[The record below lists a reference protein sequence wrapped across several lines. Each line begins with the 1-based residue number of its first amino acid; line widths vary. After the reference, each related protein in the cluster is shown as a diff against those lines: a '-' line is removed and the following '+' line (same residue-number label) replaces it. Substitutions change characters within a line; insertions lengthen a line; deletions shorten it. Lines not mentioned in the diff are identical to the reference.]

1 MRKYQKKQCLELLDT
16 ISNAHAE
23 IGRLIEKKQ
32 LQEAY
37 QMLADLQQAAIS
49 LGNSIESSEGEGF
62 VTIHY
67 LEDYCETLFQIGEKL
82 NAGEADVFKV
92 KRELQ
97 RPFTKIVSSMNND
110 VPEQEEVVFLPY
122 KASMWDSLE
131 SVWKKADADPA
142 CDAYVIPIPYY
153 DRNPDGSFGELHY
166 EADEYPA
173 NVPVFDYHSYN
184 FEERHPDKIYIHN
197 PYDGSNYVTSIPTTF
212 YSENLKK
219 FTDDL
224 VYIPYFVLLEPDET
238 NLEAAMKDVE
248 HFVLTPG
255 VINANHVIVQSE
267 AMRQVYI
274 KVLLKTFGDTK
285 ENRKSF
291 EEKIS
296 GAGSPKVDKV
306 INTKKEDLEIP
317 ANWLPVMKNPDGSWK
332 KIIFYNTSVSAL
344 LQDTQAYLEKV
355 CDVLNIFQKER
366 ENIALLWRPHP
377 LMRATLESMRP
388 ELLAPYQAIVNQYIN
403 QGWGIYDDSPDV
415 DRAIILSDAYYG
427 DWSSVVFLYQKTKKP
442 IMIENVKLLSTGVR
456 KAAAK

>member
-1 MRKYQKKQCLELLDT
+1 MRKYRKKQCLELLDT

-23 IGRLIEKKQ
+23 ICRLIEKKKF
-32 LQEAY
+32 QEAY

-67 LEDYCETLFQIGEKL
+67 LEDYCEVLFQIGEKL
-82 NAGEADVFKV
+82 NDGGSDAIKV

-97 RPFTKIVSSMNND
+97 RPLTKILSSINND
-110 VPEQEEVVFLPY
+110 IPEQEEVVFLPY

-166 EADEYPA
+166 EADEYPED
-173 NVPVFDYHSYN
+173 VPVFDYHSYN

-197 PYDGSNYVTSIPTTF
+197 PYDGNNYVISIPTTF
-212 YSENLKK
+212 YSENLRR

-248 HFVLTPG
+248 HFALTPG
-255 VINANHVIVQSE
+255 VINADHVIVQSE

>member
-1 MRKYQKKQCLELLDT
+1 MRKYRKKQCLELLDT

-23 IGRLIEKKQ
+23 ICRLIEKKKF
-32 LQEAY
+32 QEAY

-67 LEDYCETLFQIGEKL
+67 LEDYCEVLFQIGEKL
-82 NAGEADVFKV
+82 NDGGSDAIKV

-97 RPFTKIVSSMNND
+97 RPLTKILSSINND
-110 VPEQEEVVFLPY
+110 IPEQEEVVFLPY

-166 EADEYPA
+166 EADEYPED
-173 NVPVFDYHSYN
+173 VPVFDYHSYN

-197 PYDGSNYVTSIPTTF
+197 PYDGNNYVTSIPTTF
-212 YSENLKK
+212 YSENLRR

-248 HFVLTPG
+248 HFALTPG
-255 VINANHVIVQSE
+255 VINADHVIVQSE

>member
-1 MRKYQKKQCLELLDT
+1 MRKYRKKQCLELLDT

-23 IGRLIEKKQ
+23 ICRLIEKKKF
-32 LQEAY
+32 QEAY

-67 LEDYCETLFQIGEKL
+67 LEDYCEVLFQIGEKL
-82 NAGEADVFKV
+82 NDGGSDAIKV

-97 RPFTKIVSSMNND
+97 RPLTKILSSINND
-110 VPEQEEVVFLPY
+110 IPEQEEVVFLPY

-166 EADEYPA
+166 EADEYPED
-173 NVPVFDYHSYN
+173 VPVFDYHSYN

-197 PYDGSNYVTSIPTTF
+197 PYDGNNYVTSIPTTF
-212 YSENLKK
+212 YSENLRR

-248 HFVLTPG
+248 HFALTPG
-255 VINANHVIVQSE
+255 VINADHVIVQSE

-442 IMIENVKLLSTGVR
+442 IMIENVKLLSTG
-456 KAAAK
+456 AKPATAE

>member
-1 MRKYQKKQCLELLDT
+1 MRKYRKKQCLELLDT

-23 IGRLIEKKQ
+23 ICRLIEKKKF
-32 LQEAY
+32 QEAY

-67 LEDYCETLFQIGEKL
+67 LEDYCEVLFQIGEKL
-82 NAGEADVFKV
+82 NDGGSDAIKV
-92 KRELQ
+92 KWELQ
-97 RPFTKIVSSMNND
+97 RPLTKILSSINND
-110 VPEQEEVVFLPY
+110 IPEQEEVVFLPY

-166 EADEYPA
+166 EADEYPED
-173 NVPVFDYHSYN
+173 VPVFDYHSYN

-197 PYDGSNYVTSIPTTF
+197 PYDGNNYVTSIPTTF
-212 YSENLKK
+212 YSENLRR

-248 HFVLTPG
+248 HFALTPG
-255 VINANHVIVQSE
+255 VINADHVIVQSE

>member
-23 IGRLIEKKQ
+23 IVRLIEKKQ
-32 LQEAY
+32 YQEAY

-67 LEDYCETLFQIGEKL
+67 LEEYCETLFQIGEKL
-82 NAGEADVFKV
+82 NVGEADPFKV
-92 KRELQ
+92 KKELQ
-97 RPFTKIVSSMNND
+97 RSFTKILSSMNND
-110 VPEQEEVVFLPY
+110 VSEQEEVVFLPY

-153 DRNPDGSFGELHY
+153 DRNPDGSLGELHY
-166 EADEYPA
+166 EADEYPVD
-173 NVPVFDYHSYN
+173 VPVFDYHSYN

-197 PYDGSNYVTSIPTTF
+197 PYDGNNYVTSVPTEF

-219 FTDDL
+219 FTDNL
-224 VYIPYFVLLEPDET
+224 IYIPYFVLPEPDGT
-238 NLEAAMKDVE
+238 NDEAMLEDME
-248 HFVLTPG
+248 HFVLTSG
-255 VINANHVIVQSE
+255 VIHADHVIVQSE
-267 AMRQVYI
+267 AVRQEYI

-285 ENRKSF
+285 ENRKAF
-291 EEKIS
+291 EEKVS

-306 INTKKEDLEIP
+306 VNTKREDLKIP
-317 ANWLPVMKNPDGSWK
+317 AEWLPVLKKTDGTWK
-332 KIIFYNTSVSAL
+332 KIIFYNTSVATL
-344 LQDTQAYLEKV
+344 LNDTQAHMEKI
-355 CDVLNIFQKER
+355 CDVLNIFQRER
-366 ENIALLWRPHP
+366 EDIALLWRPHP
-377 LMRATLESMRP
+377 LMQATLESMRP

-415 DRAIILSDAYYG
+415 DRAIILSDAYFG
-427 DWSSVVFLYQKTKKP
+427 DWSSVVYLYQQTKKP
-442 IMIENVKLLSTGVR
+442 IMIENVELLSTGA
-456 KAAAK
+456 KSAAAE